1 MSNKWMNLASIFL
14 IWILIAQAHYIFIDQ
29 LIIYFLIPV
38 AGMIV
43 YSIVDYFMNNDPGDG
58 QSKECEF
65 IVHIYDG
72 SPWIDYNI
80 TPLRRKNTMVTKDAM
95 TVKDVIA
102 NIAETRTQTSANSKD
117 ENRVALAML
126 NDPTYVVDIY
136 NKEGVVGQYSPYA
149 ETRDMISNIIK
160 DTAKISEGEA
170 KKLAEN
176 YQFDKKNSQAMINF
190 GKEFVL
196 TYLQTGRKLPMGCRE
211 KSNCSLIKITK
222 DARTSSFPVPNGV
235 DANGEKIYTTTTGT
249 TPAYE
254 SIRVSGAC
262 PAHLKNK
269 AKKS

>member
-1 MSNKWMNLASIFL
+1 MNNKWSSLCPIFFMWL
-14 IWILIAQAHYIFIDQ
+14 LIAQAHYIFIDQ
-29 LIIYFLIPV
+29 LLIYFLIPL
-38 AGMIV
+38 AGIL
-43 YSIVDYFMNNDPGDG
+43 ICGIITYFTDDLPEDVR
-58 QSKECEF
+58 SKECEF
-65 IVHIYDG
+65 TVHIYDG
-72 SPWIDYNI
+72 KPWIDYNI
-80 TPLRRKNTMVTKDAM
+80 TPLRRKNAMITKDQPV
-95 TVKDVIA
+95 TVKEIIA
-102 NIAETRTQTSANSKD
+102 NIAETRTQTSANTKD
-117 ENRVALAML
+117 ENRVAMAML

-136 NKEGVVGQYSPYA
+136 NKEGVSGQYSPYT
-149 ETRDMISNIIK
+149 ETRDMISNILK

-222 DARTSSFPVPNGV
+222 EARTNSFPVPNGV

-269 AKKS
+269 NKK

>member
-1 MSNKWMNLASIFL
+1 MNNKWSSLVPIFFVWL
-14 IWILIAQAHYIFIDQ
+14 LIAQAHYIFIDQ

-38 AGMIV
+38 AAIV
-43 YSIVDYFMNNDPGDG
+43 LYSIVAYFMDNDPENSS
-58 QSKECEF
+58 SKEYE
-65 IVHIYDG
+65 ILIHIYDG
-72 SPWIDYNI
+72 DSWIDYN
-80 TPLRRKNTMVTKDAM
+80 TTLRRKNTMVTKDAM

-136 NKEGVVGQYSPYA
+136 NKEGIVGQYSPYA